1 MRCYCCEREL
11 TSARKV
17 KLRRWRVYD
26 PSRGGPDSPAYQ
38 SYEEE
43 MAHRWAVICQACYS
57 ILDNEYGLAE
67 VAGAPF
73 NLAGSS
79 RGDKA
84 ATIDERKYQ
93 AFRRKEAAKLGLDP
107 GEPD

>member
-1 MRCYCCEREL
+1 MRSYYCEREL

-43 MAHRWAVICQACYS
+43 MTYRWAVICQACYS
-57 ILDNEYGLAE
+57 TLDNESGRAE
-67 VAGAPF
+67 VAEVPF

-84 ATIDERKYQ
+84 ATIDERKYH
-93 AFRRKEAAKLGLDP
+93 AFRSMEAAKLGLNF
-107 GEPD
+107 GESD